1 MISIAK
7 ITSRAKPAL
16 TGGAGAQ
23 FRFGCSPNAP
33 QNGTPPASAADTGLV
48 AGHQHRETAEVAV
61 RGGRIAQGDL
71 GNWNTVLRDGMPVAF
86 LDWDAAGSSSRW
98 PTSPRQPRPSCH
110 SRRLGSSAKRGSTR
124 CLTYRPA
131 CACSWTPMG

>member
-1 MISIAK
+1 MSVEECSRWKSNMISIAK

-48 AGHQHRETAEVAV
+48 AGHQHRETADVAV
-61 RGGRIAQGDL
+61 CGARISQGGL
-71 GNWNTVLRDGMPVAF
+71 GP
-86 LDWDAAGSSSRW
+86 
-98 PTSPRQPRPSCH
+98 
-110 SRRLGSSAKRGSTR
+110 
-124 CLTYRPA
+124 YRPA